1 MALCPLYVSPF
12 NFYDCHSIGQ
22 PTKVP
27 LPLLICLFNS
37 VCINMKYNKAE
48 LIARTAELIAINE
61 LSLKNLLT
69 INELSVQYL
78 NAIPDTV
85 HQIPSYDEFATYPE
99 QEIDELLRTWAVDIN
114 TATELKTAWANHP
127 SRGKLFAS
135 L

>member
-1 MALCPLYVSPF
+1 
-12 NFYDCHSIGQ
+12 
-22 PTKVP
+22 
-27 LPLLICLFNS
+27 
-37 VCINMKYNKAE
+37 MKYNKAE
-48 LIARTAELIAINE
+48 LIARTAELMA
-61 LSLKNLLT
+61 